1 MLEVPG
7 DDRCRDAIPYWHDR
21 GVDMNL
27 ITIDFETF
35 YGGDY
40 TLTKMT
46 TEDYVRAP
54 QFEVILVAVKV
65 NHGDT
70 RWFSGTKEQTAKWLE
85 QFDISNSA
93 VLAHNMSFD
102 GLILQHIFGLIP
114 KMYFDTRLMA
124 QAKYKPY
131 TGSASLKACM
141 LYAGLGMEKGD
152 EVHNM
157 FGRSRASLS
166 KDELVK
172 YAGYCCNDVD
182 CTLALF
188 DQLRLDYPRDELKVI
203 DLTLRMYLEPVFELD
218 AHVLATH
225 LQEVRAKKEAV
236 LQRVFSVCSKEDL
249 MSNQK
254 FAKLLEGFGV
264 EPPMKTS
271 PATGKPTYA
280 FAKAD
285 AAWKDFVEEYES
297 DELIGALA
305 AARTGVKS
313 TLEETRTERLLGMA
327 NTSKLLRVAL
337 LYYAAHT
344 GRYGGTEKINLQNLP
359 QPHKS
364 KIRYALR
371 APAGSVVVGADL
383 SQIEARLAA
392 WLAGQHSLVG
402 AFRDGIDVYSAF
414 GSKLYG
420 RTITKAD
427 KRERFLAKTAVLG
440 LQYGM
445 GPTKYIGTCRAQEN
459 IKVDLEEATKV
470 VYIYRDT
477 YSRIPDL
484 WRTLD
489 RALDVMAEPGGKM
502 KLGPLVFTHQKVLLP
517 NGMELVYPQLEK
529 TDAGYQYVFGRELRS
544 IWGGKLLENIIQAL
558 ANLVI
563 KAAMLNVY
571 RDLNLRP
578 ALQVHDE
585 LDYIVPELDVT
596 RVVTEMRKI
605 MTAPPTW
612 CPDAPI
618 DVEINY
624 GKNFGEVK

>member
-1 MLEVPG
+1 VETEHIV
-7 DDRCRDAIPYWHDR
+7 
-21 GVDMNL
+21 NL
-27 ITIDFETF
+27 ITLDFETF

-46 TEDYVRAP
+46 TEEYVRAP
-54 QFEVILVAVKV
+54 QFEIILVAVKV
-65 NHGDT
+65 NAGET
-70 RWFSGTKEQTAKWLE
+70 KWFSGTTLQIAKWLE
-85 QFDISNSA
+85 QFDISSNA
-93 VLAHNMSFD
+93 LLGHNLSFD
-102 GLILQHIFGLIP
+102 GLILQHIFDLVP

-124 QAKYKPY
+124 QSKYKPY

-141 LYAGLGMEKGD
+141 SHVGLGLEKGD
-152 EVHNM
+152 EVVTM

-166 KDELVK
+166 HEELVK
-172 YAGYCCNDVD
+172 YASYCCNDVE
-182 CTLALF
+182 CTKMLF
-188 DQLRLDYPRDELKVI
+188 DQLKLDYPREELQVI

-218 AHVLATH
+218 AKVLAQH
-225 LQEVRAKKEAV
+225 LMEVRAKKEQV
-236 LQRVFSVCSKEDL
+236 LARVFSVCAKEDL

-254 FAKLLEGFGV
+254 FAALLQSFGV
-264 EPPMKTS
+264 DPPMKTS
-271 PATGKPTYA
+271 PATGKPTFA
-280 FAKAD
+280 FAKSD
-285 AAWKDFVEEYES
+285 AAWKDFAEEYEN
-297 DELIGALA
+297 DELVSALV

-313 TLEETRTERLLGMA
+313 TLEETRTERLLRMA
-327 NTSKLLRVAL
+327 NTDPLLRVAL

-364 KIRYALR
+364 KIRFALR
-371 APAGSVVVGADL
+371 APVGSVVVGADL

-392 WLAGQHSLVG
+392 WLAGQTSLTD
-402 AFRDGIDVYSAF
+402 AFRSGTDVYAAF

-420 RTITKAD
+420 RTITRAD

-445 GPTKYIGTCRAQEN
+445 GAAKYIGTCRAQEN

-489 RALDVMAEPGGKM
+489 RALDVMAEPGGRM
-502 KLGPLVFTHQKVLLP
+502 LLGPLVFSYQKVQLP
-517 NGMELVYPQLEK
+517 NGMDLIYPHLEK

-558 ANLVI
+558 ATIVI
-563 KAAMLNVY
+563 KTAMLNVRRKLGY
-571 RDLNLRP
+571 RP

-585 LDYIVPELDVT
+585 LDYIIPVNKLEAFVAAA
-596 RVVTEMRKI
+596 REI
-605 MTAPPTW
+605 MTAPPAW
-612 CPDAPI
+612 CADAPI
-618 DVEINY
+618 DVEIHS
-624 GKNFGEVK
+624 GANFGEVK